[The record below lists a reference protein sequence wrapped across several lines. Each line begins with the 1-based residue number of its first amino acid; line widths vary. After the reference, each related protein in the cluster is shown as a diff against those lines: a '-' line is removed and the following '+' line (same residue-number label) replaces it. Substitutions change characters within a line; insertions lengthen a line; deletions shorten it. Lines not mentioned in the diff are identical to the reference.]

1 MDMSLEDKVMA
12 QLKQAMKDK
21 NEIALRTLRAIK
33 AALLEA
39 KTAVNAK
46 DVLTEADEMK
56 LLQKMAKQRKDSLAI
71 FKEQNREDLARKE
84 AEELSILEGFLPQP
98 LDEAT
103 LKSRI
108 QEIIA
113 QSGASGPGDMGK
125 VMGLANKQLAG
136 QADGSKIAQ
145 VVKALLAN

>member
-1 MDMSLEDKVMA
+1 MA

-39 KTAVNAK
+39 KTAANAK

-71 FKEQNREDLARKE
+71 FKEQNREDLAQKE
-84 AEELSILEGFLPQP
+84 AEELNVLEAFLPKP

-103 LKSRI
+103 LKAKI
-108 QEIIA
+108 QEIVA
-113 QSGASGPGDMGK
+113 QTGASGPGDMGK

-145 VVKALLAN
+145 IVKALLAN

>member
-1 MDMSLEDKVMA
+1 MSLEDKVMA

-39 KTAVNAK
+39 KTAANAK
-46 DVLTEADEMK
+46 EVLTEADEMK

-71 FKEQNREDLARKE
+71 FKEQNREDLAQKE
-84 AEELSILEGFLPQP
+84 AEELSVLEEFLPKP

-103 LKSRI
+103 LKARI

-136 QADGSKIAQ
+136 QAEGSVIAQ
-145 VVKALLAN
+145 VVRALLAN

>member
-1 MDMSLEDKVMA
+1 MA

-21 NEIALRTLRAIK
+21 NEVALRTLRAIK

-39 KTAVNAK
+39 KTAANAK
-46 DVLTEADEMK
+46 AVLTEADELK

-71 FKEQNREDLARKE
+71 FKEQNREDLAQKE
-84 AEELSILEGFLPQP
+84 AEELAVLEGFLPKP

-103 LKSRI
+103 LKAKLE
-108 QEIIA
+108 EIVA
-113 QSGASGPGDMGK
+113 TVGASGPGDMGK

-136 QADGSKIAQ
+136 QAEGSKIAEI
-145 VVKALLAN
+145 VKGLLAN

>member
-1 MDMSLEDKVMA
+1 MSLEDKVMV

-39 KTAVNAK
+39 KTAANAK
-46 DVLTEADEMK
+46 DILTEADEMK

-71 FKEQNREDLARKE
+71 FKEQNREDLAQKE
-84 AEELSILEGFLPQP
+84 EEELSVLETFLPKP

-103 LKSRI
+103 LNAKIR
-108 QEIIA
+108 EMIA

-136 QADGSKIAQ
+136 QADGSRIAQ
-145 VVKALLAN
+145 IVKALLAN

>member
-1 MDMSLEDKVMA
+1 MSLEDKVMV

-39 KTAVNAK
+39 KTAANAN
-46 DVLTEADEMK
+46 DILTEADEMK

-71 FKEQNREDLARKE
+71 FKEQNREDLAQKE
-84 AEELSILEGFLPQP
+84 EEELNVLETFLPKP
-98 LDEAT
+98 LDVAT
-103 LKSRI
+103 LNAKIR
-108 QEIIA
+108 EIIA

-136 QADGSKIAQ
+136 QAEGSQIAQ
-145 VVKALLAN
+145 IVKALLAN

>member
-1 MDMSLEDKVMA
+1 MSLEDKVMA

-39 KTAVNAK
+39 KTAANAK

-71 FKEQNREDLARKE
+71 FKEQNREDLAQKE
-84 AEELSILEGFLPQP
+84 AEELNVLEAFLPKP

-103 LKSRI
+103 LKAKI
-108 QEIIA
+108 QEIVA
-113 QSGASGPGDMGK
+113 QTGASGPGDMGK

-145 VVKALLAN
+145 IVKALLAN

>member
-1 MDMSLEDKVMA
+1 MSLEDNVMA

-39 KTAVNAK
+39 KTAANAK
-46 DVLTEADEMK
+46 DVLTKADEMK

-71 FKEQNREDLARKE
+71 FKEQNREDLAQKE
-84 AEELSILEGFLPQP
+84 AEELTVLESFLPKP

-103 LKSRI
+103 LKAKI
-108 QEIIA
+108 EAIVTQT
-113 QSGASGPGDMGK
+113 GASGPGDMGK

-136 QADGSKIAQ
+136 QADGAKIAQ
-145 VVKALLAN
+145 IVKALLAN

>member
-1 MDMSLEDKVMA
+1 MA

-39 KTAVNAK
+39 KTAADAK
-46 DVLTEADEMK
+46 AVLTEADEMK

-71 FKEQNREDLARKE
+71 FKEQNREDLAQKE
-84 AEELSILEGFLPQP
+84 ADELSVLETFLPQP
-98 LDEAT
+98 LDDAT
-103 LKSRI
+103 LNAKI
-108 QEIIA
+108 QEIVA
-113 QSGASGPGDMGK
+113 QTGASGPADMGK

-136 QADGSKIAQ
+136 QADGAKIAQ
-145 VVKALLAN
+145 IVKALLAN